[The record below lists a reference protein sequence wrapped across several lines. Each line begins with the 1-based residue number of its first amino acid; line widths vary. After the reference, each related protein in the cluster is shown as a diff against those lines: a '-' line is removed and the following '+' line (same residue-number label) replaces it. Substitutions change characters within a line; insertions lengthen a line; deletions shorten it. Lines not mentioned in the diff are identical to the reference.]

1 MTKKNAKKKN
11 SFKNTLLRRFVVT
24 PYMIW
29 AAAFIIVPMFFVA
42 YYAFT
47 DRNGNFTLQWF
58 VESERY
64 IGLFMQSIWYGL
76 IATVIC
82 LILAY
87 PIAFIISRAKPNVQK
102 TLLMLVMIPMW
113 MNLLIRT
120 YAWMTLLQDT
130 GIINSFFRFIGIGT
144 VHMINTPGA
153 VILGLVYNFF
163 PYMVL
168 PIFTVLLKLDN
179 TLIEASQDLG
189 STTMQVF
196 TKVIVPLSLPGVI
209 SGITMVFVPSVSS
222 FYIANKLGGMSL
234 IGDRIEELIRSNI
247 NLGAA
252 LSLVLMLLIL
262 ISISMMN
269 RFTDEESGIL
279 V

>member
-1 MTKKNAKKKN
+1 MIKKNELKSAI
-11 SFKNTLLRRFVVT
+11 LRKFIVA

-29 AAAFIIVPMFFVA
+29 AAAFIVVPMFFVA

-47 DRNGNFTLQWF
+47 DRSGNFTLQWF
-58 VESERY
+58 VESQKY
-64 IGLFMQSIWYGL
+64 IGLFMQSIWFGL

-82 LILAY
+82 LILAF
-87 PIAFIISRAKPNVQK
+87 PVAFIISRAKPNVQK
-102 TLLMLVMIPMW
+102 MLLMLVMIPMW

-120 YAWMTLLQDT
+120 YAWMTLLQDQ
-130 GIINSFFRFIGIGT
+130 GVINNFFRSIGIGT

-168 PIFTVLLKLDN
+168 PIYTVLIKLDN

-189 STTMQVF
+189 STSMQVF
-196 TKVIVPLSLPGVI
+196 TKVVVPLSLPGVI

-252 LSLVLMLLIL
+252 LSLVLMVLIL
-262 ISISMMN
+262 ISISVMN
-269 RFTDEESGIL
+269 NFTDEEGGIL